1 MTDSGHKAEGSWQPA
16 YSAYDTCT
24 FSMDSEG
31 LALAMCQ
38 HQHPQCHALGTLA
51 GGIAHDLNNT
61 LHAVL
66 GYAELL
72 MEDTPP
78 DSLAWRHLQQVVIA
92 STRAK
97 DLVQHMLQVSRQ
109 QEQARG
115 PVQLA
120 PVIDEVLSLLHA
132 SCPVTVTIRQ
142 TVAPWVGAILADS
155 IQMYQVVLNLCL
167 NAIHA
172 MHQHGGLLEISLDT
186 VTLTDIV
193 PVHLGTLQ
201 AGLYVRLRVRDTG
214 DGIAAETLP
223 HIFEPFFTTKAA
235 DEGMGMGLTVVQSI
249 VRRYSGA
256 IQVTSTPGKGST
268 FTLYFPAMSEAR
280 DTLRSSAI
288 ASTCSGAP
296 PLPS

>member
-1 MTDSGHKAEGSWQPA
+1 MLSDTIPSQPSEPVPCGLPASQTLSPANDQSLLSWAMTDSGHNAEGSWQPA

-132 SCPVTVTIRQ
+132 S
-142 TVAPWVGAILADS
+142 
-155 IQMYQVVLNLCL
+155 
-167 NAIHA
+167 
-172 MHQHGGLLEISLDT
+172 
-186 VTLTDIV
+186 
-193 PVHLGTLQ
+193 
-201 AGLYVRLRVRDTG
+201 
-214 DGIAAETLP
+214 
-223 HIFEPFFTTKAA
+223 
-235 DEGMGMGLTVVQSI
+235 
-249 VRRYSGA
+249 
-256 IQVTSTPGKGST
+256 
-268 FTLYFPAMSEAR
+268 
-280 DTLRSSAI
+280 
-288 ASTCSGAP
+288 
-296 PLPS
+296 